1 MPLLSAA
8 PQSGNITRI
17 YGAEPCTGLH
27 AELRKRAVD
36 EGLEGKYHV
45 LSCGVSAEELEPEM
59 RKAGL
64 SLPSSSG
71 GGGEGVFDTII
82 CVRVLCSVPDM
93 ETRTKELYK
102 LLRPGGQLLVVE
114 HVVNPWRTA
123 KGSIVARFMQV
134 VYETLGWRWFMGNCS
149 MNRDTEGALR
159 KAAEEDGGW
168 DSADIERWFGWSP
181 LAYISGV
188 LVKR

>member
-36 EGLEGKYHV
+36 EGLEGKYHI

-64 SLPSSSG
+64 SVPSG
-71 GGGEGVFDTII
+71 NGKGVFDTII

-134 VYETLGWRWFMGNCS
+134 FYETLGWRWFMGNCS

-168 DSADIERWFGWSP
+168 DSVDIERWFGWSP